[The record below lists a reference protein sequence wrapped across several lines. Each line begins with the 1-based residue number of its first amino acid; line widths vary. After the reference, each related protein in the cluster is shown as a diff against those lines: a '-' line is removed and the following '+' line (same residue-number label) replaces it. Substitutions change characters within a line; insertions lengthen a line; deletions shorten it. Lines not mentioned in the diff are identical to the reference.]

1 MSYGDKKSTFDE
13 LVAGISADERQQ
25 LLKNLNHNN
34 EQEIRLL
41 HSAMNEEGGL
51 LDTKY
56 NNEPMLYKLILWI
69 RSVLTKQS
77 KKAIYNDDL
86 INILKNKIN
95 RNHPGTLDVHNDLL
109 QSLFYEKLKEIKSC
123 ADFFKPYIST
133 ANENPGKF
141 MFF

>member
-25 LLKNLNHNN
+25 LLRNLNHNN

-109 QSLFYEKLKEIKSC
+109 QSLF
-123 ADFFKPYIST
+123 
-133 ANENPGKF
+133 
-141 MFF
+141 